1 MPGATLG
8 LQVEPW
14 KLQASQFLSARIRH
28 HAGTAHAWI
37 KAGEG
42 KYGPPPPELPSEGAC
57 QAKEQANTRNAFH
70 ILWSRQTPGAW
81 LAANIAE
88 DHCPAII
95 HVRISGLERG
105 CPLYPQKRTLE
116 LAREMSA
123 LCQKLTSIRKMPYL
137 ENQEL
142 ARSPSASAIHAAP

>member
-1 MPGATLG
+1 LNAPSATLG

-88 DHCPAII
+88 DHCPATIPLQI
-95 HVRISGLERG
+95 DAWERACRDIAERDRHIRFLPEADIEAGVR
-105 CPLYPQKRTLE
+105 YD
-116 LAREMSA
+116 
-123 LCQKLTSIRKMPYL
+123 
-137 ENQEL
+137 
-142 ARSPSASAIHAAP
+142 